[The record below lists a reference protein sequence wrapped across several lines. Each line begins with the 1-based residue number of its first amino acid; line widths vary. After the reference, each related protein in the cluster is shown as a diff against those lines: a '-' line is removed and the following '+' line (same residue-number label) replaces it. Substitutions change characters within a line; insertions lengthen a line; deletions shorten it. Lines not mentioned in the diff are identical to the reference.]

1 MGGRTEK
8 LKGRTVTSQP
18 LTWNTVYD
26 PGQPV
31 LLQTEDQPDMWEQA
45 VCYATEFIDG
55 IVQYTVIVGVEN
67 EAPPPP
73 PPHPPSPPPSVPPP
87 PPPPRRLNARP
98 RVRQNWTWRRKGT
111 LGRMLAGLKAPSSML
126 DVDRVAKEAVAGRSP
141 IALGDEGAPRL
152 PPWTI

>member
-31 LLQTEDQPDMWEQA
+31 LLQTEDQPDVWEQA

-55 IVQYTVIVGVEN
+55 IVQYTVMLPRAQGAWT
-67 EAPPPP
+67 APLVQHAAEMPQG
-73 PPHPPSPPPSVPPP
+73 S
-87 PPPPRRLNARP
+87 
-98 RVRQNWTWRRKGT
+98 G
-111 LGRMLAGLKAPSSML
+111 
-126 DVDRVAKEAVAGRSP
+126 EAVAVVRSV
-141 IALGDEGAPRL
+141 
-152 PPWTI
+152 

>member
-67 EAPPPP
+67 EARARPPPCHP
-73 PPHPPSPPPSVPPP
+73 RCRGERAAVASERAASGAAELDVASQGHPGPHACWV
-87 PPPPRRLNARP
+87 
-98 RVRQNWTWRRKGT
+98 
-111 LGRMLAGLKAPSSML
+111 KAPSSLL
-126 DVDRVAKEAVAGRSP
+126 DVERVAKVAVGGRIP
-141 IALGDEGAPRL
+141 VALGDEGAPRR